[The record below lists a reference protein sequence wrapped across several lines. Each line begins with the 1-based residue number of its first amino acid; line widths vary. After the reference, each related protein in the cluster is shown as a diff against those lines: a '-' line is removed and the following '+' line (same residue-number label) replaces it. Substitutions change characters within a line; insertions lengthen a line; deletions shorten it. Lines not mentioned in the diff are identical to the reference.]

1 MDLLMTNVVSDAS
14 MMDIINN
21 FLATKG
27 IYSLVLILMFLGMF
41 GMIISNNYMKK
52 MMAMNVMQVA
62 VILFFLCF
70 AQKEGGMIPILNG
83 ITTDPNLYINP
94 LPHALMLTAI
104 VVSLGTTGVA
114 IALLMRIKETYGSVE
129 EDEILR
135 RADR

>member
-1 MDLLMTNVVSDAS
+1 MELLTSAATPS
-14 MMDIINN
+14 MLDIINN

-41 GMIISNNYMKK
+41 GMIIANNYMKK

-70 AQKEGGMIPILNG
+70 AQKTGGMIPILNG

-129 EDEILR
+129 EDDILR

>member
-1 MDLLMTNVVSDAS
+1 METITSVMNNPS
-14 MMDIINN
+14 MLDMINN

-83 ITTDPNLYINP
+83 ITTDPSLYINP

-129 EDEILR
+129 EDDILR

>member
-1 MDLLMTNVVSDAS
+1 MTNVMTNPS
-14 MMDIINN
+14 MLDMINN

-70 AQKEGGMIPILNG
+70 AQKTGGMIPILNG
-83 ITTDPNLYINP
+83 VTTDPSLYINP

>member
-1 MDLLMTNVVSDAS
+1 METITSVAANPTMLDL
-14 MMDIINN
+14 INN

-41 GMIISNNYMKK
+41 GMIIANNYMKK

-70 AQKEGGMIPILNG
+70 AQKTGGMIPILNG
-83 ITTDPNLYINP
+83 ITTDPNLYLNP

-129 EDEILR
+129 EDDILR

>member
-1 MDLLMTNVVSDAS
+1 METITSVMTNPSVLDV
-14 MMDIINN
+14 INN

-41 GMIISNNYMKK
+41 GMIIANNYMKK

-70 AQKEGGMIPILNG
+70 AQKTVGMIPILNG

-129 EDEILR
+129 EDDILR

>member
-1 MDLLMTNVVSDAS
+1 METMTSVMTNPS
-14 MMDIINN
+14 MLDIINN

-70 AQKEGGMIPILNG
+70 AQKTGGMIPILNG
-83 ITTDPNLYINP
+83 VTTDPSLYINP

-129 EDEILR
+129 EDDILR

>member
-1 MDLLMTNVVSDAS
+1 METITSVAANPTMLDL
-14 MMDIINN
+14 INN

-41 GMIISNNYMKK
+41 GMIIANNYMKK
-52 MMAMNVMQVA
+52 MMAMNVMHVA
-62 VILFFLCF
+62 VSLFFLCF

-129 EDEILR
+129 EDDILR

>member
-1 MDLLMTNVVSDAS
+1 METITSVAANPTMLDL
-14 MMDIINN
+14 INN

-41 GMIISNNYMKK
+41 GMIIANNYMKK

-70 AQKEGGMIPILNG
+70 AQKTGGMIPILNG
-83 ITTDPNLYINP
+83 VTTDPNLYINP

-129 EDEILR
+129 EDDILR

>member
-1 MDLLMTNVVSDAS
+1 MNNPS
-14 MMDIINN
+14 MLDIINN

-70 AQKEGGMIPILNG
+70 AQKTGGMIPILNG
-83 ITTDPNLYINP
+83 VTTDPSLYINP

>member
-1 MDLLMTNVVSDAS
+1 METITSVMNNPS
-14 MMDIINN
+14 MLDMINN

-62 VILFFLCF
+62 VIFFFLCF
-70 AQKEGGMIPILNG
+70 AQKTGGMIPILNG
-83 ITTDPNLYINP
+83 VTTDPNLYINP

-129 EDEILR
+129 EDDILR

>member
-1 MDLLMTNVVSDAS
+1 METITSVMTNPSV
-14 MMDIINN
+14 MDIINN

-83 ITTDPNLYINP
+83 ITTDPSLYINP

-129 EDEILR
+129 EDDILR

>member
-1 MDLLMTNVVSDAS
+1 METITSVMNNPS
-14 MMDIINN
+14 MLDIINN

-52 MMAMNVMQVA
+52 MLAMNVMQVA

-70 AQKEGGMIPILNG
+70 AQKTGGMIPILNG
-83 ITTDPNLYINP
+83 VTTDPSLYINP

>member
-1 MDLLMTNVVSDAS
+1 METITSVAANPTMLDM
-14 MMDIINN
+14 INN
-21 FLATKG
+21 FLAAKG

-41 GMIISNNYMKK
+41 GMIIANNYMKK

-70 AQKEGGMIPILNG
+70 AQKTGGMIPILNG

-129 EDEILR
+129 EDDILR